1 MQPRP
6 HTALQANLPRE
17 LENHALYRNV
27 WRGVGSRRVVWSFSF
42 RFLLLFFYFAVGAL
56 AASLRVLVFVDGWR
70 HAFRRMRHF
79 NIITVL
85 LGSIVCKDSVNIYQD
100 TTDLLYL
107 DICYIITV

>member
-17 LENHALYRNV
+17 LENHALYRV
-27 WRGVGSRRVVWSFSF
+27 FA
-42 RFLLLFFYFAVGAL
+42 LIFYFAVGAL

-107 DICYIITV
+107 DICYIITI